1 MSWSSENRLATTPHL
16 SAFLQRFPFQERLAI
31 RHSCDS
37 CYSWLKKG
45 NHGTNAH
52 QPSQEESYRIVGA
65 CFEVYNE
72 LGSGFLEPV
81 YQEALGIKFCGRSI
95 PFVAKRNLDS
105 EPQRDLCSLQ

>member
-1 MSWSSENRLATTPHL
+1 MDNVEGRRECEVSTNNTNWTNGEGNRG
-16 SAFLQRFPFQERLAI
+16 RMAI
-31 RHSCDS
+31 RDSCDS
-37 CYSWLKKG
+37 CNSWLKKG
-45 NHGTNAH
+45 TIPNAH
-52 QPSQEESYRIVGA
+52 QPFREESYRIVGA

-81 YQEALGIKFCGRSI
+81 YQEALGLEFCGRSI